1 MALLNFG
8 GFQLDVDARRIY
20 STDGE
25 LAVEPKVIEVL
36 CYLIQHRDRLVPL
49 TELHAEVWSGR
60 VVTDTAVRRT
70 ISKLRA
76 LLGDT
81 DPDAPLYIKSQMK
94 RGYQFI
100 GEALPEQISIADAD
114 VIRHEVVSTR
124 AAAYPNLSNQ
134 SVSAPK
140 ASRKRWYWLA
150 AAMVLICAVLALTF
164 LPFAPKNQSLTTKPL
179 VSVAG
184 EKAFLSVSPNGRYH
198 AFTGRLKKIEGW
210 QPYVYDRQL
219 GHLQKIKLPD
229 GVTFPILSML
239 DNETLFVSAMKGDDA
254 WLLIYAMAN
263 LNKPV
268 KIIKPKD
275 FSGIGPAV
283 SYQGQ
288 VVLVNGK
295 KKNEESAAYYLLNL
309 DTAAFSQFTFSSSPD
324 SQDHYL
330 VVSPDKKHFAFIRKD
345 AGYKIQVYRVVDHT
359 LLREYVIANTQLI
372 MGDELH
378 LVWLDNHRL
387 LINAADNTK
396 QLNIVS
402 GLATDVTGTNRF
414 SALDRDASGQ
424 LFGLLKQPQTT
435 TFYQFQWSQ
444 PDFAQ
449 RYFTFEKPPHR
460 LDFSRTPDH
469 LWLVEEHQNSYQLNH
484 YQPDTGDKKT
494 YYSANYSFRVTA
506 ESLQTSELLLWSSQK
521 QLQLLE
527 RTTGQVTQ
535 IASIDQAVVF
545 ASFAADGKDIYF
557 SEKIGEQWQV
567 NVFDRKTMT
576 QRILVKGYRVFLPW
590 QQQFIAANDQGQFF
604 VLDSDF
610 QVVKPLQLKLDF
622 RVRYQLSL
630 QGNHLLAAN
639 IDYANTNWRFYEL
652 DLITEQYQEYP
663 ATTLPIKT
671 RISFSYN
678 GKAAMAIVDN
688 HLDSELVELNVDA
701 N

>member
-8 GFQLDVDARRIY
+8 GFRLDVDARRIY
-20 STDGE
+20 SPDGE

-49 TELHAEVWSGR
+49 VELHAEVWAGR
-60 VVTDTAVRRT
+60 IVTDTAVRRT

-100 GEALPEQISIADAD
+100 GEALPEQIAIADVD
-114 VIRHEVVSTR
+114 VIRHEVVSTI

-140 ASRKRWYWLA
+140 ASSKRWYWLA
-150 AAMVLICAVLALTF
+150 ATIVLMCSVLAFTL
-164 LPFAPKNQSLTTKPL
+164 LPVAPKNQTFTTKPL
-179 VSVAG
+179 VSVEG
-184 EKAFLSVSPNGRYH
+184 EKIFLSVSPNGRYH

-229 GVTFPILSML
+229 GVTYPIMSML
-239 DNETLFVSAMKGDDA
+239 DNETLFVSAMKGEDA
-254 WLLIYAMAN
+254 WLLIYAMTN

-268 KIIKPKD
+268 KMIQPQD
-275 FSGIGPAV
+275 FRVIGQAV

-288 VVLVNGK
+288 LVLVNGQ
-295 KKNEESAAYYLLNL
+295 KKNEKSTAYYLLNL
-309 DTAAFSQFTFSSSPD
+309 DTAAFSQFTFSSSSD
-324 SQDHYL
+324 SQDNYL
-330 VVSPDKKHFAFIRKD
+330 LVSPDKKHFVFIRKD
-345 AGYKIQVYRVVDHT
+345 AGYKIQVYRVADKT
-359 LLREYVIANTQLI
+359 LLREDVIADRRL

-378 LVWLDNHRL
+378 LAWLDNHRV
-387 LINAADNTK
+387 LINAGDNTK

-402 GLATDVTGTNRF
+402 GLNSDFTGANRF
-414 SALDRDASGQ
+414 SALARDASGQ

-435 TFYQFQWSQ
+435 TFYQFQWTQ

-469 LWLVEEHQNSYQLNH
+469 LWLVEEYQNSYQLNH
-484 YQPDTGDKKT
+484 YQPDTGEKKT

-506 ESLQTSELLLWSSQK
+506 ESQQTSELLLGSTQK
-521 QLQLLE
+521 QLQLLD

-535 IASIDQAVVF
+535 IAGIDQAVAF

-557 SEKIGEQWQV
+557 TEKIGEQWQV

-576 QRILVKGYRVFLPW
+576 QKVLVKGYRVFLPW
-590 QQQFIAANDQGQFF
+590 QQQFIAANDLGQFF
-604 VLDSDF
+604 VLDGDY

-622 RVRYQLSL
+622 SIRNQLSL
-630 QGNHLLAAN
+630 QGNKLLAAN

-652 DLITEQYQEYP
+652 DLISEDYQEYP

-671 RISFSYN
+671 RISFSYD
-678 GKAAMAIVDN
+678 GKAAIAIVDN
-688 HLDSELVELNVDA
+688 HLDSELVELNFDA